1 MKTDDLIAALSAD
14 TLPRLTV
21 GQRLLRALPA
31 AFALSLAGFLV
42 FRGFR
47 PDLGH
52 ALASV
57 AVLKTAVPL
66 ILAVLAGALALGLA
80 RPEARPV
87 GWTVA
92 LAVVAATLLA
102 GFVAALAD
110 GSSMGLAASLSK
122 PTLVTCLTTVPALAV
137 PLLAAMLWALSAGAP
152 LHPGRAGAA
161 GGLAAGALAAAL
173 YSLYCDQDTAL
184 YVLPAYGT
192 AILLVTLAGALAGGR
207 VLRW

>member
-1 MKTDDLIAALSAD
+1 MKTDDLIAALSVD

-42 FRGFR
+42 FRGVR
-47 PDLGH
+47 PDIGN
-52 ALASV
+52 ALASA

-66 ILAVLAGALALGLA
+66 MLAVLAGALALGLS
-80 RPEARPV
+80 RPEGRPV
-87 GWTVA
+87 GLAMA
-92 LAVVAATLLA
+92 LAVVAGALLA

-110 GSSMGLAASLSK
+110 GTSMGLAASLAK

-137 PLLAAMLWALSAGAP
+137 PLLAALLWALSAGAS
-152 LHPGRAGAA
+152 LHPGRTGAA